1 MTRAMESQARGVE
14 ATPLLRKRDDKQG
27 WFAGVGL
34 FTTRR
39 DDASGA
45 SRGAR
50 AVLALG
56 AAAMLCVGAA
66 STSAGQGVLSSLGA
80 SSSAAAENSVFTS
93 LGRSPG
99 VAVGRLGDDPA
110 FKHPENIVKYPTPLP
125 DVDFSGKTLLIVMG
139 HPFSGTSALEGLIGT
154 GSGVTDLC
162 KSGTWQCE
170 DTWLLKY
177 MDFNMEPGVDEWNEY
192 YPVDA
197 AGYAYAFKH
206 FALTWWDMSK
216 PLLMDK
222 TPNLLAHY
230 RTVVDAAAKLG
241 VPVKFVLLTRHPFSW
256 TSQTHPFNQGLWME
270 LMQFSL
276 RVLNDP
282 SIDVHQIKYEDLA
295 WNMDETIEKLQ
306 EFLPQLG
313 ELNPWGSALEEPEGK
328 EAKEINGDRAMGIAE
343 YFASEPL
350 EWKPLQ
356 LDDETFQML
365 CAVGY
370 NNDGECEY

>member
-1 MTRAMESQARGVE
+1 MEPQARGAE

-27 WFAGVGL
+27 WFSGVGL
-34 FTTRR
+34 LTTRR

-56 AAAMLCVGAA
+56 AATMLCVGAA
-66 STSAGQGVLSSLGA
+66 STSAGHGVLSSLGA
-80 SSSAAAENSVFTS
+80 SSSAAAESVDLTP
-93 LGRSPG
+93 LGGSPA
-99 VAVGRLGDDPA
+99 VAVGQLGDDPA
-110 FKHPENIVKYPTPLP
+110 FKLPENIVKYPTPLP
-125 DVDFSGKTLLIVMG
+125 DVNFSDKTLLIVMG

-154 GSGVTDLC
+154 GNGVTDLC
-162 KSGTWQCE
+162 DSGTWQCE

-177 MDFNMEPGVDEWNEY
+177 MNFDIEPGVDEWDDS

-206 FALTWWDMSK
+206 FAQTWWDMSK

-230 RTVVDAAAKLG
+230 RTVVGAAEKLG

-256 TSQTHPFNQGLWME
+256 TSETHPFNQGLWMQ
-270 LMQFSL
+270 LMQYSL
-276 RVLNDP
+276 KVLNDP
-282 SIDVHQIKYEDLA
+282 SIEVHQIKYEDLA
-295 WNMDETIEKLQ
+295 WNLDETIKSLQ
-306 EFLPQLG
+306 AFLPQLG
-313 ELNPWGSALEEPEGK
+313 ELDPWGSALEEPK
-328 EAKEINGDRAMGIAE
+328 DAEAKEINGDRAMGIAQ
-343 YFASEPL
+343 YFQREPL
-350 EWKPLQ
+350 DWRPLP
-356 LDDETFQML
+356 LDDETFKML

-370 NNDGECEY
+370 NNDGECNY

>member
-1 MTRAMESQARGVE
+1 MESQARGVE

-93 LGRSPG
+93 LGGSPG
-99 VAVGRLGDDPA
+99 VAVGKLGDDPA
-110 FKHPENIVKYPTPLP
+110 FKHAENIVKYPTPLP

-276 RVLNDP
+276 QVLNDP

-313 ELNPWGSALEEPEGK
+313 ELNPWGSALEEPEGE

>member
-1 MTRAMESQARGVE
+1 MEPQARGAE

-27 WFAGVGL
+27 WFPGVGL
-34 FTTRR
+34 LTTRR

-80 SSSAAAENSVFTS
+80 SSSAAAESVDLTP
-93 LGRSPG
+93 LGGSPA
-99 VAVGRLGDDPA
+99 VAVGQLGDDPA
-110 FKHPENIVKYPTPLP
+110 FKLPENIVKYPSPLP
-125 DVDFSGKTLLIVMG
+125 DVNFSDKTLLIVMG
-139 HPFSGTSALEGLIGT
+139 PPFSGTSALEGLIGT
-154 GSGVTDLC
+154 GNGVTDLC
-162 KSGTWQCE
+162 DSGTWQCE

-177 MDFNMEPGVDEWNEY
+177 MDFNIEPGVDEWDEY

-206 FALTWWDMSK
+206 FAQTWWDMSK

-230 RTVVDAAAKLG
+230 RTIVGAAEKLG

-256 TSQTHPFNQGLWME
+256 TSEHHPFNQGLWMQ

-276 RVLNDP
+276 KVLNDP
-282 SIDVHQIKYEDLA
+282 SIEVHQIKYEDLA
-295 WNMDETIEKLQ
+295 WNLEETINSLQ
-306 EFLPQLG
+306 AFLPQLG
-313 ELNPWGSALEEPEGK
+313 ELDPWGSALEEPK
-328 EAKEINGDRAMGIAE
+328 DAAAKEINGDRAMGIAQ
-343 YFASEPL
+343 YFQNEPL
-350 EWKPLQ
+350 DWKPLP
-356 LDDETFQML
+356 LDDETFKML

>member
-1 MTRAMESQARGVE
+1 MESQARGAE
-14 ATPLLRKRDDKQG
+14 ATPLLRKRDDKRG

-39 DDASGA
+39 DDALGA

-80 SSSAAAENSVFTS
+80 SSSAAAENADFTS
-93 LGRSPG
+93 LGGSPAA
-99 VAVGRLGDDPA
+99 AVGQLGDDPA
-110 FKHPENIVKYPTPLP
+110 FKHAENIVKYRTPLP

-139 HPFSGTSALEGLIGT
+139 HPYSGTSALEGLIGT

-177 MDFNMEPGVDEWNEY
+177 MDFPIEPGVDEWDDY

-230 RTVVDAAAKLG
+230 RTIVDAAAKLG

-276 RVLNDP
+276 KVLNDP
-282 SIDVHQIKYEDLA
+282 SVDVHQIKYEDLA
-295 WNMDETIEKLQ
+295 WNMDETIDKLQ
-306 EFLPQLG
+306 KFLPQLG
-313 ELNPWGSALEEPEGK
+313 TLNPWGSALEEPEDE

-343 YFASEPL
+343 YFQSNPL
-350 EWKPLQ
+350 DWKPLA
-356 LDDETFQML
+356 LNDETFQML

>member
-1 MTRAMESQARGVE
+1 MEPQARGAE

-27 WFAGVGL
+27 WFSGVGL
-34 FTTRR
+34 LTTRR

-50 AVLALG
+50 AVIALG

-80 SSSAAAENSVFTS
+80 SSSAAAESVDLTS
-93 LGRSPG
+93 LGGSPAA
-99 VAVGRLGDDPA
+99 AVGQLGDDPA
-110 FKHPENIVKYPTPLP
+110 FKRPENIVKYPTPLP
-125 DVDFSGKTLLIVMG
+125 DVNFSDKTLLIVMG

-154 GSGVTDLC
+154 GNGVTDLC
-162 KSGTWQCE
+162 DSGTWQCE

-177 MDFNMEPGVDEWNEY
+177 MDFNIEPGVDEWDEY

-206 FALTWWDMSK
+206 FAQTWWDMSK

-230 RTVVDAAAKLG
+230 RTVVGAAEKLG

-256 TSQTHPFNQGLWME
+256 TSEHHPFNQGLWMQ

-276 RVLNDP
+276 KVLNDP
-282 SIDVHQIKYEDLA
+282 SIEVHQIKYEDLA
-295 WNMDETIEKLQ
+295 WNLDETIDSLQ
-306 EFLPQLG
+306 AFLPQLG
-313 ELNPWGSALEEPEGK
+313 ELDPWGSALEEPK
-328 EAKEINGDRAMGIAE
+328 DAEAKEINGDRAMGIAQ
-343 YFASEPL
+343 YFQSEPL
-350 EWKPLQ
+350 DWRPLP
-356 LDDETFQML
+356 LDDETFKML

-370 NNDGECEY
+370 NNDGECAY

>member
-1 MTRAMESQARGVE
+1 MESQARGAE
-14 ATPLLRKRDDKQG
+14 ATPLLRKRDDKRG

-39 DDASGA
+39 DDALGA

-80 SSSAAAENSVFTS
+80 SSSAAAENADFTS
-93 LGRSPG
+93 LGGSPAA
-99 VAVGRLGDDPA
+99 AVGQLGDDPA
-110 FKHPENIVKYPTPLP
+110 FKHAENIVKYRRTPLP

-139 HPFSGTSALEGLIGT
+139 HPYSGTSALEGLIGT

-177 MDFNMEPGVDEWNEY
+177 MDFPIEPGVDEWDDY

-230 RTVVDAAAKLG
+230 RTIVDAAAKLG

-276 RVLNDP
+276 KVLNDP
-282 SIDVHQIKYEDLA
+282 SVDVHQIKYEDLA
-295 WNMDETIEKLQ
+295 WNMDETIDKLQ
-306 EFLPQLG
+306 KFLPQLG
-313 ELNPWGSALEEPEGK
+313 ELNPWGSALEEPEDK

-343 YFASEPL
+343 YFQSNPL
-350 EWKPLQ
+350 DWKPLA
-356 LDDETFQML
+356 LNDETFQML